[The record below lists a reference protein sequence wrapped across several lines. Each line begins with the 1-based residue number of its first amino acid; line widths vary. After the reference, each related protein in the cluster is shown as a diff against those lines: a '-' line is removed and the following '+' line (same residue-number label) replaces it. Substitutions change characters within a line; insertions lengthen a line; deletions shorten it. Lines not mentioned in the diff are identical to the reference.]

1 MGRAGPRR
9 QSGRGR
15 VVTADQHLDKAREYL
30 EYAHRE
36 TGRDSGKAAAYAAIA
51 TAHATLA
58 QAMRSGR

>member
-1 MGRAGPRR
+1 M
-9 QSGRGR
+9 
-15 VVTADQHLDKAREYL
+15 TADQHLDKAREYL